1 MAKPVIDMRGTFL
14 DIIKV
19 LIEKRTIKA
28 VQITKIYEKRN
39 PGKPAKQPSKIMA
52 ELKKHIGY
60 DDCFI
65 TLGARRG
72 AYYEVPRGFE
82 TWKFEVA
89 LRTLPNNS
97 DPEQKTKPLPPVDN
111 FVDKFEDPVE
121 ETQNNDETKTQKPVK
136 VTEKDKKATIV
147 FLHKAKNLICDSG
160 TTALTDRALF
170 LATKKPESNLDL
182 DKHLFIIRTIGKKE
196 GVNILYEKNN
206 GCIIE
211 NLKKDEVEDIIE
223 NILQNISTKTVDGQ
237 RWKQQAETFI
247 KYFNPLTLEDC
258 KAREVTALPKPT
270 VAVKET
276 VEKTVEEEAA
286 PRVEEVNILPQP
298 VKEVEVR
305 IQKEFLCFAKEDYA
319 KIINSLADEN
329 SIEGM
334 IEKTG
339 LPENVVIAIMQCL
352 VSEGILSE
360 TYHNLANDNEVAFEK
375 LIELQNKFKVE
386 KKIRKRNMT
395 VITRMST
402 RIIEKYISSEMKKSI
417 VQLGQ
422 LNNGLYIYN
431 IVINI
436 EDEQDLAAIDRLLLK
451 QECDCGETIT
461 IPVELQELFKDQK
474 NYFFNFFNEREVAMV

>member
-19 LIEKRTIKA
+19 LIEKRTIKP

-39 PGKPAKQPSKIMA
+39 PGKPAKQSSKIMA

-97 DPEQKTKPLPPVDN
+97 DPEQKTKVLPPVDN

-121 ETQNNDETKTQKPVK
+121 ETQNNEETKTPKPVK

-196 GVNILYEKNN
+196 NVNILYEKNN

-211 NLKKDEVEDIIE
+211 NLKKDEVEGIIE
-223 NILQNISTKTVDGQ
+223 NILQNISTLTVDGQ
-237 RWKQQAETFI
+237 RWKQQAETFM

-258 KAREVTALPKPT
+258 KPREVTTLPKPT
-270 VAVKET
+270 VAVEET
-276 VEKTVEEEAA
+276 VEQPVMEKAS
-286 PRVEEVNILPQP
+286 PCVEEVNILPQP

-319 KIINSLADEN
+319 KVINALADEN

-339 LPENVVIAIMQCL
+339 LPENVIVAIMQCL
-352 VSEGILSE
+352 VSESILDE
-360 TYHNLANDNEVAFEK
+360 AYRNLANDNEVAFEK
-375 LIELQNKFKVE
+375 LVELQNKFKVE
-386 KKIRKRNMT
+386 KKIRRRNMT

-417 VQLGQ
+417 TQLGQ
-422 LNNGLYIYN
+422 LNNGLYVYN
-431 IVINI
+431 IIVNI
-436 EDEQDLAAIDRLLLK
+436 EDTLDIASIDRLLLK
-451 QECDCGETIT
+451 QEMDCGESIT
-461 IPVELQELFKDQK
+461 LPVELHEMFKDQR
-474 NYFFNFFNEREVAMV
+474 NYFFDFFKERETMTV

>member
-19 LIEKRTIKA
+19 LIEKRTIKP

-39 PGKPAKQPSKIMA
+39 RGKPAKQSSKIMA

-89 LRTLPNNS
+89 LRTLPNNA
-97 DPEQKTKPLPPVDN
+97 DPEQKTKVLPPVDN
-111 FVDKFEDPVE
+111 FVDKFEENPVE
-121 ETQNNDETKTQKPVK
+121 ETQNNNETEKIQKPVK

-160 TTALTDRALF
+160 TTALSDRALY

-211 NLKKDEVEDIIE
+211 NLKKDEVENIIE

-258 KAREVTALPKPT
+258 KPREITTLPKPK
-270 VAVKET
+270 VAVEETAEPVKE
-276 VEKTVEEEAA
+276 EA

-298 VKEVEVR
+298 AKEVEVR
-305 IQKEFLCFAKEDYA
+305 IQREFLCFAKEDYS
-319 KIINSLADEN
+319 KVINALGDEN

-334 IEKTG
+334 MEKTG
-339 LPENVVIAIMQCL
+339 LPENVIIAIMQCL
-352 VSEGILSE
+352 VSESILDE
-360 TYHNLANDNEVAFEK
+360 AYHNLANDNEVAFEK
-375 LIELQNKFKVE
+375 LVELQNKFKVE
-386 KKIRKRNMT
+386 KKIRRRNMT

-422 LNNGLYIYN
+422 LNYGLYIYTIIVN
-431 IVINI
+431 I
-436 EDEQDLAAIDRLLLK
+436 QDALDIASIDRLLLK
-451 QECDCGETIT
+451 QEMDCGESIT
-461 IPVELQELFKDQK
+461 LPVELHEMFKDQR
-474 NYFFNFFNEREVAMV
+474 NYFFDFFKEREVAMV

>member
-1 MAKPVIDMRGTFL
+1 MGKPVVDMKGTFM

-19 LIEKRTIKA
+19 LIEKREIKPSQ
-28 VQITKIYEKRN
+28 VTKIYEKRN
-39 PGKPAKQPSKIMA
+39 PGKPAKVAAKIMA

-65 TLGARRG
+65 TQGERRG
-72 AYYEVPRGFE
+72 TYYEVPRGFE

-97 DPEQKTKPLPPVDN
+97 DPEVKTKKLPPVDN

-121 ETQNNDETKTQKPVK
+121 ETQEETKTQKPVK

-182 DKHLFIIRTIGKKE
+182 DKHLFIIRTIGEKKD
-196 GVNILYEKNN
+196 VNILYEKNN

-211 NLKKDEVEDIIE
+211 NLKKDEVEDIIQK
-223 NILQNISTKTVDGQ
+223 ILKNISTLTVDGQ

-258 KAREVTALPKPT
+258 KPREITTLPKPT
-270 VAVKET
+270 AADEKTAEPVKE
-276 VEKTVEEEAA
+276 EA
-286 PRVEEVNILPQP
+286 PRVEEINILPQP
-298 VKEVEVR
+298 AKEVEVR
-305 IQKEFLCFAKEDYA
+305 IQREFLCFAKEDYA
-319 KIINSLADEN
+319 KVINALVEKN

-334 IEKTG
+334 MEKTG
-339 LPENVVIAIMQCL
+339 LPENSVIAIMQYL
-352 VSEGILSE
+352 VSEGILNE
-360 TYHNLANDNEVAFEK
+360 TYHNLANEDETAFEK
-375 LIELQNKFKVE
+375 LVELQDKFKVE
-386 KKIRKRNMT
+386 KKIRRRNMT

-402 RIIEKYISSEMKKSI
+402 RIIEKYISDNMKKCI
-417 VQLGQ
+417 AQLGQ

-431 IVINI
+431 IIVNI
-436 EDEQDLAAIDRLLLK
+436 EDALDIASIDRLLLK
-451 QECDCGETIT
+451 QEMDCGESIT
-461 IPVELQELFKDQK
+461 LPVELQEMFKDQK
-474 NYFFNFFNEREVAMV
+474 NYFFDFFKEREVAVM